1 MCWRVL
7 GCLLP
12 IRCMFNNLSKQDYVS
27 FSLVPVFGLTKKEPF
42 WLFQQVT
49 MGLVYKGRWG
59 THAQTNE
66 SFYTGENEKTLW
78 QKFAL
83 QKREEIQVEKNCR
96 TQHVP
101 PNFALSRIQIPF
113 VHHILPHII
122 FNTRRFGITIKSSP
136 P

>member
-1 MCWRVL
+1 MDSW
-7 GCLLP
+7 
-12 IRCMFNNLSKQDYVS
+12 
-27 FSLVPVFGLTKKEPF
+27 
-42 WLFQQVT
+42 

-66 SFYTGENEKTLW
+66 SFYTEENEKNLW
-78 QKFAL
+78 QQFAL

-113 VHHILPHII
+113 VAEK
-122 FNTRRFGITIKSSP
+122 RRGNEFPQREVAPLSVRSECLENNVEDDSKLANINPSF
-136 P
+136 